1 MDQNLDNKTDLKNR
15 IVEFYN
21 SNKIKI
27 FISIFA
33 VIIAGIFMI
42 FSSYKNEQ
50 KNKFMSEKYIQAR
63 LYLTSNKKDDAK
75 ALLEEIILSKNEFY
89 SLLALNMIL
98 EKKLIL
104 EKNKMLEYFEILE
117 KNSSSKHNKDLVI
130 FKKSLFLIKEGQK
143 QNGMNLLK
151 KLIENDSALKPIIQ
165 GLFDN

>member
-1 MDQNLDNKTDLKNR
+1 MDQNLDNRTDLKNR
-15 IVEFYN
+15 IVKFYN

-33 VIIAGIFMI
+33 VIIAGIFLI

-104 EKNKMLEYFEILE
+104 EKNKILEYFEILE

-143 QNGMNLLK
+143 QNGMKYHYHLRVLLK
-151 KLIENDSALKPIIQ
+151 
-165 GLFDN
+165 

>member
-42 FSSYKNEQ
+42 FSTYKNEQ
-50 KNKFMSEKYIQAR
+50 KNQFMSEKYIQAR
-63 LYLTSNKKDDAK
+63 LYLTSDKKDEAK

-104 EKNKMLEYFEILE
+104 EKNKILEYFEILE

-165 GLFDN
+165 GLIDN

>member
-165 GLFDN
+165 GLIDN